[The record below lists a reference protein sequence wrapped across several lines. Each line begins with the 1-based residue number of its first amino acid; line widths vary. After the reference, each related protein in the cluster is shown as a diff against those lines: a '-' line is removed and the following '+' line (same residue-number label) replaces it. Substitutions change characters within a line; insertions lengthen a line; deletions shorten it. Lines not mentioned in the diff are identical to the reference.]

1 MPTYKLMY
9 FQGKGRAEVIRLAFT
24 LAGQVFEDKR
34 FTLEEWLKVKPTIP
48 QNHLPGLQV
57 DDKYI
62 PQSGAI
68 LRYVGRAFGLYGDN
82 NDESTRIDVIIGA
95 TDDFLKDVS
104 DAVYEKDETKKAEL
118 KKDLEE
124 NKFPQYLNLMEEILK
139 ENNGGDG
146 FFVGNRLSIAD
157 LKVFDTVDQVASYA
171 TPPPFPPKLGAF
183 IEKVKNNPKIKE
195 YISKQASK

>member
-9 FQGKGRAEVIRLAFT
+9 FESKGRAEVIRLALT
-24 LAGQVFEDKR
+24 AAGQEFEDKR
-34 FTLEEWLKVKPTIP
+34 FTREEWLKVKPTIP
-48 QNHLPGLQV
+48 QNQLPCLQV
-57 DDKYI
+57 DDRLI

-82 NDESTRIDVIIGA
+82 NDESTRIDVILGA
-95 TDDFLKDVS
+95 TDDFLKNLINVY
-104 DAVYEKDETKKAEL
+104 YEKDETKKEEL

-124 NKFPQYLNLMEEILK
+124 NKLPQYFNLMEEILK

-146 FFVGNRLSIAD
+146 FFVGNKMSIAD
-157 LKVFDTVDQVASYA
+157 LMIYDLTDQVASFV
-171 TPPPFPPKLGAF
+171 TPPPLPPKLGTL

-195 YISKQASK
+195 YTSKQASK